1 MRTVYKCDLCGRV
14 FSTPEEAEEHENH
27 GHLKPVKILKSQSNW
42 AYNNQQSAKCP
53 GKFNPNV
60 IFVQLSDGEV
70 GRYGLM
76 DVKDNL
82 SDFFDGE

>member
-42 AYNNQQSAKCP
+42 AYNNQQ
-53 GKFNPNV
+53 
-60 IFVQLSDGEV
+60 
-70 GRYGLM
+70 
-76 DVKDNL
+76 
-82 SDFFDGE
+82 